1 MEDAEGKEVW
11 GYEYDWRGY
20 TWELSLFENGE
31 LRDRI
36 TSEVHLSINE
46 AINVFMPLK
55 CYRKD

>member
-31 LRDRI
+31 LREKM

-46 AINVFMPLK
+46 AVSVFIPM
-55 CYRKD
+55 